1 MASATTSTSATDP
14 TSCKY
19 TKYKTTG
26 RSGTGA
32 TGYFDRPRGSDP
44 RAATCRSKLQSKRAK
59 LNQEINKELR
69 LRAGA
74 ENLFKATSNKKLRET
89 VSLELSFVNSNLQ
102 LLKEQLAVLNSS
114 VEVYQG
120 DQHGGL
126 THHIPMIPLGL
137 KETKE
142 VPFHDALHEF
152 IEDHYKG
159 KADEYL
165 EAIAELSDLRQ
176 AMRTPSRDATGIGL
190 LYEYYNQLYFFERR
204 FFSPERGLGVFFDWF
219 DSLTGV
225 PSAQRTVA
233 FEKACVLFNLGALH
247 TQIGT
252 RLERGTGDGLDGS
265 VDNFLRA
272 AAVFRFIV
280 DNFTNAPSMDLAP
293 QVLEA
298 FILLMIAQAREC
310 LFEKLLL
317 SYRGESAPAQDIDAY
332 LEQAQE
338 AAELSES
345 YQRVYEAL
353 SIELVKDYVPDS
365 WIALVQVKSQYY
377 EATAHQMVGSGLV
390 ASIDGRPLS
399 LKTKETL
406 TFMYTEDER
415 ASGGDANASSTSNLN
430 FSASKASKDKVSTI
444 IDIRVPK
451 NGAEQLQLGL
461 SHMRESVLLHEE
473 SLRLQRM
480 CRDLKKRDHLST
492 FLRRAHDAA
501 LSAYTR
507 ALGDDEFGEAL
518 DPPPILASTKLQLS
532 FGQPDFGQHPVDDLF
547 RGLGPLTLFSAKHK
561 WNPPRLANLRKLHDQ
576 GFGFSVRGDGPI
588 IIAGV
593 DGGSIADLA
602 GVREGDVIIGIGD
615 VDVKWSTHEEVVSLI
630 KNARNDLSLKLIQ
643 PVEKPNQPSKSM
655 MKSMAKTL
663 PGGRGST
670 SPTSTTSSSSG
681 VSSAASHSLSS
692 TLAGRSS
699 SSKNNSKSC
708 DRIHAIG
715 RNLPG
720 VRRRDKSL
728 DSHVKYRTDAKS
740 SSKGGR
746 SRDRTITGRLSL
758 AADFFNLSLHSN
770 KDRDRT
776 VDSGTS
782 SQARSTTAGSRLTW
796 NPFRTKSRE
805 RQNNHSHSLH
815 QQSHHMMALKTPA
828 TTPGS
833 GEVICKNIIM
843 R

>member
-1 MASATTSTSATDP
+1 MATTATSEP
-14 TSCKY
+14 TCKY
-19 TKYKTTG
+19 AKYQTT
-26 RSGTGA
+26 RSSASA

-126 THHIPMIPLGL
+126 SHHIPMIPLGL

-152 IEDHYKG
+152 IEDHYKD
-159 KADEYL
+159 KADDYV

-252 RLERGTGDGLDGS
+252 RLERGTGEGLDGS

-317 SYRGESAPAQDIDAY
+317 SYRGDSAPAQDIDAY

-345 YQRVYEAL
+345 YHRVYDAL

-377 EATAHQMVGSGLV
+377 KAMAHQLVGSGLV
-390 ASIDGRPLS
+390 AGIDGRPLS

-406 TFMYTEDER
+406 TFMYSEDER
-415 ASGGDANASSTSNLN
+415 TNGEPNFAGHSTG
-430 FSASKASKDKVSTI
+430 KPTKEKVSTI

-451 NGAEQLQLGL
+451 NDAEQLQLGL
-461 SHMRESVLLHEE
+461 SHLRESVLLHEE

-532 FGQPDFGQHPVDDLF
+532 FGQPDFGQHPVEDLF

-561 WNPPRLANLRKLHDQ
+561 WNPPRLAHLRKLHDQ

-630 KNARNDLSLKLIQ
+630 KHARNDLSLKLIQ
-643 PVEKPNQPSKSM
+643 PVEKPTQPSKSM

-681 VSSAASHSLSS
+681 VSSAASHSLSN

-740 SSKGGR
+740 SGKGGR

-758 AADFFNLSLHSN
+758 AADFFNLSLHSS

-782 SQARSTTAGSRLTW
+782 SQTRSTTAGSRLTW

-805 RQNNHSHSLH
+805 RQNSHSH
-815 QQSHHMMALKTPA
+815 QQSHHHAMMALKTPS
-828 TTPGS
+828 TPPVS

>member
-1 MASATTSTSATDP
+1 MAHVAILKAHNRATQ
-14 TSCKY
+14 
-19 TKYKTTG
+19 
-26 RSGTGA
+26 
-32 TGYFDRPRGSDP
+32 RGSDP
-44 RAATCRSKLQSKRAK
+44 RAATCRSKLQTKRAK

-74 ENLFKATSNKKLRET
+74 ENLFRATSNKKLRET
-89 VSLELSFVNSNLQ
+89 VALELSFVNSNLQ

-114 VEVYQG
+114 VEVYQSPN
-120 DQHGGL
+120 D
-126 THHIPMIPLGL
+126 HIPMIPLGL

-142 VPFHDALHEF
+142 VPFHDALNEL
-152 IEDHYKG
+152 IVDHYKAKG
-159 KADEYL
+159 AEYE
-165 EAIAELSDLRQ
+165 EAIVELSDLRQ
-176 AMRTPSRDATGIGL
+176 AMRTPSRDATGISL

-204 FFSPERGLGVFFDWF
+204 FFSPERGLGVFFEWF

-252 RLERGTGDGLDGS
+252 RQERGTGDGLDGS

-293 QVLEA
+293 EVLEA
-298 FILLMIAQAREC
+298 FILLMMAQAREC

-317 SYRGESAPAQDIDAY
+317 NNGDAAGGVTTSTTAVPTHQDIDAY

-345 YQRVYEAL
+345 YKRVYDAL
-353 SIELVKDYVPDS
+353 SIELVKDYVPES

-377 EATAHQMVGSGLV
+377 KATAHQCVGTGL
-390 ASIDGRPLS
+390 SYGDDRGRPLS
-399 LKTKETL
+399 AKTIELL
-406 TFMYTEDER
+406 TFLYSD
-415 ASGGDANASSTSNLN
+415 SDDSSTDSHHHHHHHN
-430 FSASKASKDKVSTI
+430 SSSSSSKSMSTVT
-444 IDIRVPK
+444 DIRVPK
-451 NGAEQLQLGL
+451 DDVERLQLGL
-461 SHMRESVLLHEE
+461 THLRESVLLHEE

-480 CRDLKKRDHLST
+480 CRELKKRDHLST
-492 FLRRAHDAA
+492 FLRRAYDTAMLAYERAQDQDDFAA
-501 LSAYTR
+501 ET
-507 ALGDDEFGEAL
+507 L
-518 DPPPILASTKLQLS
+518 DPPPILPSTKLQLS
-532 FGQPDFGQHPVDDLF
+532 FGVPDFEQHPVTDLF
-547 RGLGPLTLFSAKHK
+547 RRLGPLSLFSAKHK
-561 WNPPRLANLRKLHDQ
+561 WNPPRDCRLRKLHDQ

-630 KNARNDLSLKLIQ
+630 KSSRNDLTLRLIQ
-643 PVEKPNQPSKSM
+643 PVEKPSQPSRSM
-655 MKSMAKTL
+655 MKTMAKTL
-663 PGGRGST
+663 PGRGGV

-681 VSSAASHSLSS
+681 VSSAASHLSS
-692 TLAGRSS
+692 TLSGRGGGHGAHLAS
-699 SSKNNSKSC
+699 SKSC
-708 DRIHAIG
+708 DRIHNIG
-715 RNLPG
+715 IRQPG
-720 VRRRDKSL
+720 RRRDKSL

-740 SSKGGR
+740 SKGGR
-746 SRDRTITGRLSL
+746 SRDRTLTGRLSL
-758 AADFFNLSLHSN
+758 AADFFHLNLSGSGSTSGRN
-770 KDRDRT
+770 ST
-776 VDSGTS
+776 DSS
-782 SQARSTTAGSRLTW
+782 KMTW

-805 RQNNHSHSLH
+805 RTNNNRHSNVIDPSRPA
-815 QQSHHMMALKTPA
+815 MTLKTA
-828 TTPGS
+828 TD
-833 GEVICKNIIM
+833 EVICKNIVM